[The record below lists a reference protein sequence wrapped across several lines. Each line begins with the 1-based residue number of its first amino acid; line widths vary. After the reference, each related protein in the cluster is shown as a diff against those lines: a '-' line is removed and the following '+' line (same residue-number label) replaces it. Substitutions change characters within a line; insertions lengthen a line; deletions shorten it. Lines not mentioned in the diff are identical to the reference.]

1 MISIYAGI
9 TACIGI
15 FLIFAIGLFVLSR
28 SSVDGDADEVKHS
41 VYRIRKFWLVGLVA
55 VLVGVL
61 AATLP
66 RAPNLRAAQVPAQA
80 VVKVSGQMWQ
90 WNFTPVSGARL
101 SRHGTLVLPAGK
113 PVEFLVT
120 ASDVNHGFG
129 IYDSAGTMLTQVQ
142 AMPGYTNRLLYTF
155 SRPGVYTVLCL
166 EYCGVGHQLMTAR
179 IRVL

>member
-9 TACIGI
+9 TALIGM

-28 SSVDGDADEVKHS
+28 SSSDGDAGQVRHN
-41 VYRIRKFWLVGLVA
+41 VYRIRRYWMAGLVA

-66 RAPNLRAAQVPAQA
+66 RAPNLRAAEVHPQA
-80 VVKVSGQMWQ
+80 VVKVTGQMWQ
-90 WNFTPVSGARL
+90 WSFTPVSGARL
-101 SRHGTLVLPAGK
+101 APDGTLVLPAGK

-142 AMPGYTNRLLYTF
+142 AMPGYTNRLIYTF
-155 SRPGVYTVLCL
+155 RKPGTYTVLCL
-166 EYCGVGHQLMTAR
+166 EYCGVGHQVMTAR
-179 IRVL
+179 MKVL